1 MDTESLLDKLTELE
15 TLVLTDGETVSEILV
30 EVDTVWLTEF
40 DSEVMLVAEDTV
52 ENRRLGFALRRL
64 VDNDQL

>member
-1 MDTESLLDKLTELE
+1 MNKLTEVE

-40 DSEVMLVAEDTV
+40 DSEVMLVEEDTV
-52 ENRRLGFALRRL
+52 ENRDWDLLLDRL
-64 VDNDQL
+64 VDNDPL